1 MVSPTVMRADTQ
13 KQFGTC
19 LYVPLHMY
27 MIVHAVFFS
36 KIIQSMMEGHGLGV
50 AYGHI
55 KVFGIHIKEKS
66 TLKACRANNM
76 P

>member
-1 MVSPTVMRADTQ
+1 
-13 KQFGTC
+13 
-19 LYVPLHMY
+19 

-36 KIIQSMMEGHGLGV
+36 KIIQSVMEGHGLGV

-55 KVFGIHIKEKS
+55 KAFGLHIKEKS
-66 TLKACRANNM
+66 TLKACRANM